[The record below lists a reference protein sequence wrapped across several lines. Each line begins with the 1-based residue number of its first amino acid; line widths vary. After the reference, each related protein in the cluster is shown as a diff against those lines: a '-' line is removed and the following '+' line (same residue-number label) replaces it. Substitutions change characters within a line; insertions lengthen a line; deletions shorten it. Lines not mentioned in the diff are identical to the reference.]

1 MLSNTISTY
10 YSDINNIN
18 YNSSFLTT
26 YKLHSDDDDRNLC
39 YQLQLLQALNIASYD
54 ITILTTHIEKIG
66 YFLQNNMELASI
78 LILLQEKYKDT
89 NIAFIIDKYNST
101 ALFQLL
107 FSYEYFDI
115 FHKCLC
121 KYISFRKNDR
131 KNDRKNEVETETSI
145 NYFDELKNVIYL

>member
-54 ITILTTHIEKIG
+54 STILTTHIEKIG
-66 YFLQNNMELASI
+66 YFLQNNMELVDI

-89 NIAFIIDKYNST
+89 NIAFIIDKYNSN

-131 KNDRKNEVETETSI
+131 KNEVETETSI
-145 NYFDELKNVIYL
+145 NYFDELKNSILL

>member
-66 YFLQNNMELASI
+66 YFLQNNRELTGI

-89 NIAFIIDKYNST
+89 NIGFY
-101 ALFQLL
+101 
-107 FSYEYFDI
+107 Y
-115 FHKCLC
+115 
-121 KYISFRKNDR
+121 
-131 KNDRKNEVETETSI
+131 
-145 NYFDELKNVIYL
+145 